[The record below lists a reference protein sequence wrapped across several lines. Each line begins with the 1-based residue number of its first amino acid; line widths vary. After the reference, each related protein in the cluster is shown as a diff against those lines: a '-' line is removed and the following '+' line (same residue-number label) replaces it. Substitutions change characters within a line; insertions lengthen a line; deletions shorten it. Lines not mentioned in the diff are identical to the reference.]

1 MVSDM
6 AQGAMEKRLL
16 DSIEE
21 KKRELD
27 RFRPLPRAV
36 AQKLE
41 EQFSL
46 EWIYNSNAIE
56 GNTLTLRET
65 EIVLNR
71 GLTIGNKT
79 LREHFEVI
87 NHKEGIR
94 RLEEFVEKKRELSE
108 EFIRGMHAAILKSID
123 DREAGNYRTTSV
135 RILGAAHIPPNP
147 IKIPALMKE
156 FMAEYH
162 ENKKTIPVPELAAW
176 LHYRFVCIHPFIDGN
191 GRTSRLLM
199 NLALM
204 QNGYPA
210 AIILNVDRK
219 KYYEAL
225 RRADLDKPNDFF
237 NFIGRAIERSLM
249 IYLNSI
255 QPQDHITLKE
265 AAKYCDYSMEY
276 LSLLAR
282 KGELPAVKF
291 QRNWMTTREAIE
303 NYASR
308 QREG

>member
-1 MVSDM
+1 MT
-6 AQGAMEKRLL
+6 QGAMEKRLL

-21 KKRELD
+21 KKQELD

-36 AQKLE
+36 VQRLE

-79 LREHFEVI
+79 LREHFEVL

-94 RLEEFVEKKRELSE
+94 CLEEFVERKHELSE
-108 EFIRGMHAAILKSID
+108 EFIRGMHAVILKNID
-123 DREAGNYRTTSV
+123 EREAGNYRTINV
-135 RILGAAHIPPNP
+135 RMLGAAHIPPNP
-147 IKIPALMKE
+147 VKIPALMKE
-156 FMAEYH
+156 FMAEYYK
-162 ENKKTIPVPELAAW
+162 NKNAMPMPELAAW
-176 LHYRFVCIHPFIDGN
+176 IHYRFVCIHPFIGGN
-191 GRTSRLLM
+191 GRTSRILM
-199 NLALM
+199 NLVLM
-204 QNGYPA
+204 QNGYPP

-282 KGELPAVKF
+282 KGALPAVKF